1 MGFRFCGWK
10 QAAPGLLFPV
20 AIMAVVFLLD
30 LGLGFLVVEPLS
42 EVPHPADPA
51 QTGITLPGLL
61 GVVLLGAL
69 FTALV
74 AALTEER
81 AFRGY
86 LIRRMEHLGP
96 LKVLM
101 LSGALF
107 GLWHLPMSR
116 FVLHAGWPDTIV
128 YILNISLV
136 GFLFGHVFLR
146 SRSLITPSLFH
157 GVWNALDYTLFR
169 FGSTRGIFAG
179 TSRILF
185 DPDEGLIGTLVLL
198 AAVIWVASGY
208 RSSKK

>member
-136 GFLFGHVFLR
+136 GFLFGHVFLP
-146 SRSLITPSLFH
+146 SRRGTYRHADPAGGRHLGRFRLSVIEEVKGAGRCRLHKAGKCPFTRDTQDSRGKVVPSFMMLK
-157 GVWNALDYTLFR
+157 
-169 FGSTRGIFAG
+169 
-179 TSRILF
+179 
-185 DPDEGLIGTLVLL
+185 
-198 AAVIWVASGY
+198 Y
-208 RSSKK
+208 RS